1 MGMAASQARFL
12 QLTARRTN
20 IEYMGQQINQQRLA
34 LANASAG
41 LFEKMLTLETPVPPS
56 TMDDKYY
63 KQGYTFTDT
72 RDELQKSITWNTVET
87 SVDITDLDTGLG
99 GVATAAPAGQIRI
112 TTAAGGGATVDIST
126 AALAGVP
133 GSTTT
138 QADAIEDLYDA
149 IHGAGTHAALETGYT
164 QVVRM
169 VSVKHDIYNPDG
181 NYTTVEEKAPALLEF
196 DNLNRLLNVTLL
208 QSGKLNFDKTTQ
220 DETNTAFGIGD
231 NNNMGNKLTYSSVF
245 DSTTYQNDVNR
256 YEFVKASYDYQVE
269 RINQETRIIQTQDKS
284 LELKMKQLD
293 TEHNA
298 IQTEMD
304 AVQKVLQKNIE
315 GSFKTF
321 A

>member
-41 LFEKMLTLETPVPPS
+41 LFEKMLTLETPTPPS
-56 TMDDKYY
+56 TQDDKYY
-63 KQGYTFTDT
+63 RQGYTFTDD
-72 RDELQKSITWNTVET
+72 RDGVQKSISWASVENSIDVAT
-87 SVDITDLDTGLG
+87 LDT
-99 GVATAAPAGQIRI
+99 QID
-112 TTAAGGGATVDIST
+112 AVNGGAGVISIT
-126 AALAGVP
+126 AFSGTGSVSISSAALAGVA
-133 GSTTT
+133 GSITS
-138 QADAIEDLYDA
+138 QADAIESLYNA
-149 IHGAGTHAALETGYT
+149 IHGAGTYDSVATGYT

-169 VSVKHDIYNPDG
+169 VSVTHDIYTPDG
-181 NYTTVEEKAPALLEF
+181 AFSTVTEQSPAFLEF
-196 DNLNRLLNVTLL
+196 DNLNRLINVTLL
-208 QSGKLNFDKTTQ
+208 QNGKTCFDPDGQ
-220 DETNTAFGIGD
+220 VPANTPVQINGGD
-231 NNNMGNKLTYSSVF
+231 DLTYSSVF
-245 DSTTYQNDVNR
+245 DSTTYQNDVNK
-256 YEFVKASYDYQVE
+256 YEFQKAAYDYQVE

>member
-41 LFEKMLTLETPVPPS
+41 LFEKMLTLEVPTPPS
-56 TMDDKYY
+56 SQDDGYY
-63 KQGYTFTDT
+63 KQGYTFTDD
-72 RDELQKSITWNTVET
+72 RDDLQKNISWDRVTTSFDVAALDARLDDVSGAAGSITV
-87 SVDITDLDTGLG
+87 
-99 GVATAAPAGQIRI
+99 TAF
-112 TTAAGGGATVDIST
+112 GGAGAVSIST
-126 AALAGVP
+126 GALAGVQ
-133 GSTTT
+133 GSVTS

-149 IHGAGTHAALETGYT
+149 IHGAGSYGDVQEGYT

-169 VSVKHDIYNPDG
+169 VTITHDIYTPDG
-181 NYTTVEEKAPALLEF
+181 TFSTVQEKAPAFLEF
-196 DNLNRLLNVTLL
+196 DNLNRLINVTLL
-208 QSGKLNFDKTTQ
+208 QSNQTCFDTDLQ
-220 DETNTAFGIGD
+220 DENNTPYQINGGKD
-231 NNNMGNKLTYSSVF
+231 LTYSSVF
-245 DSTTYQNDVNR
+245 DTAAYQNDMNK
-256 YEFVKASYDYQVE
+256 YEFQKAAYDYQVDS
-269 RINQETRIIQTQDKS
+269 INQETRRIQLQDKS

-298 IQTEMD
+298 VQTEMD

-315 GSFKTF
+315 SSFKTF

>member
-56 TMDDKYY
+56 SQDDKYF
-63 KQGYTFTDT
+63 KQGYTFTDEK
-72 RDELQKSITWNTVET
+72 DGISKNLSWQTVET
-87 SVDITDLDTGLG
+87 TADITSLDQALDAVSGASGRIAVTS
-99 GVATAAPAGQIRI
+99 AT
-112 TTAAGGGATVDIST
+112 GGALVTIST
-126 AALAGVP
+126 AALAGASSATP
-133 GSTTT
+133 AQQT
-138 QADAIEDLYDA
+138 AAITALYDA
-149 IHGAGTHAALETGYT
+149 IHGTGEQAKLGEGYT
-164 QVVRM
+164 QVVRN
-169 VSVKHDIYNPDG
+169 VTISHDVYTPDG
-181 NYTTVEEKAPALLEF
+181 AFSTVTEKVPAFLEF
-196 DNLNRLLNVTLL
+196 DNLNRLINVTLL
-208 QSGKLNFDKTTQ
+208 ENGKTEFDTAGQTT
-220 DETNTAFGIGD
+220 TNTPTQINGG
-231 NNNMGNKLTYSSVF
+231 GKLTYSSVF
-245 DSTTYQNDVNR
+245 DSVTYQNDVNR
-256 YEFVKASYDYQVE
+256 YEFQKASYEYQVE

-298 IQTEMD
+298 VQTEMD